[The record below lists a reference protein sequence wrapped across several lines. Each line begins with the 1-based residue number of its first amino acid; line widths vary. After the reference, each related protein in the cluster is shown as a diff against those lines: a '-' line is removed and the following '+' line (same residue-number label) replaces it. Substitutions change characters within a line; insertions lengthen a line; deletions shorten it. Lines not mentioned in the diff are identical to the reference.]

1 MYSRTKGVQRAT
13 PFAGVQGV
21 SPCSFFLY
29 GWGGVGTKSNDECKS
44 VVGLDTRHSL
54 TYNERAHKQNI
65 IYGCATAM
73 IYLFSIALYD
83 WGITIT
89 QRMKRLESMIFNVA
103 QLMKAPVGT

>member
-1 MYSRTKGVQRAT
+1 MPGFKGVSNSLNQANCQGVQRAT

-29 GWGGVGTKSNDECKS
+29 GWSGVGTKSNDECKS
-44 VVGLDTRHSL
+44 AGLDTRHSL

-73 IYLFSIALYD
+73 IYLFSIALN
-83 WGITIT
+83 TIEVL
-89 QRMKRLESMIFNVA
+89 QSIK
-103 QLMKAPVGT
+103 G

>member
-1 MYSRTKGVQRAT
+1 MPGFKDRSNSRKKYHWQGVQRAT

-21 SPCSFFLY
+21 FPCSFFLY
-29 GWGGVGTKSNDECKS
+29 GGVGTKSNDECKS

-73 IYLFSIALYD
+73 IYLFNIALS
-83 WGITIT
+83 TIEVL
-89 QRMKRLESMIFNVA
+89 QSIK
-103 QLMKAPVGT
+103 G

>member
-1 MYSRTKGVQRAT
+1 MQNRTKGVQRAT

-29 GWGGVGTKSNDECKS
+29 GGVGTKSNDECKS

-73 IYLFSIALYD
+73 IYLFSIALN
-83 WGITIT
+83 TIEEL
-89 QRMKRLESMIFNVA
+89 QSIK
-103 QLMKAPVGT
+103 G

>member
-1 MYSRTKGVQRAT
+1 MSFVSGVQRAT

-29 GWGGVGTKSNDECKS
+29 GRSGVGTKSNDEYKS
-44 VVGLDTRHSL
+44 VVELDTRHSL

-73 IYLFSIALYD
+73 IYLFNIALS
-83 WGITIT
+83 TIEVL
-89 QRMKRLESMIFNVA
+89 QSIK
-103 QLMKAPVGT
+103 G